1 MSRAA
6 QDIISAIKS
15 IIFCAK
21 LQAFFLAA
29 EDVGLPGAMACVSAL
44 ANIQGE
50 LYTMLEA
57 MEARRAQQDY
67 TGESFEDDVE
77 RIRALRMR
85 AKMLL
90 RDYIDGID
98 REELE

>member
-6 QDIISAIKS
+6 QDIMAAINS
-15 IIFCAK
+15 IIYCAK
-21 LQAFFLAA
+21 LQAFFLEA
-29 EDVGLPGAMACVSAL
+29 EDVGLPGSVACICAL
-44 ANIQGE
+44 ASIQGK
-50 LYTMLEA
+50 LYAMLET
-57 MEARRAQQDY
+57 MEARSAQPDY
-67 TGESFEDDVE
+67 TGESFEDDAE
-77 RIRALRMR
+77 RIRALRIR

>member
-6 QDIISAIKS
+6 QDIMAAVNSTLY
-15 IIFCAK
+15 CAK

-29 EDVGLPGAMACVSAL
+29 EDVGLPGCVQCICAL
-44 ANIQGE
+44 ANIQGK
-50 LYTMLEA
+50 LNALLEA
-57 MEARRAQQDY
+57 MEARKAQPDY
-67 TGESFEDDVE
+67 TGESFEDDAE
-77 RIRALRMR
+77 RIRTLRIR

-90 RDYIDGID
+90 RDYIDSID